1 MYQLPSM
8 YSGYYRDYIDRD
20 IREFKLECS
29 IGSGSGVINVPENKI
44 SSFLID
50 YDLLSGAEEYTIGNL
65 ASGKLTMTVSSD
77 VLAFE
82 TNVITLTVKLRAQD
96 VYGTEIW
103 IPVPLGRFNVFEVSS
118 THLSKTIIAYDD
130 LYKKELENE
139 YASILVYP
147 TTVHAVLSELCG
159 ILDISYAS
167 NIPNETINRP
177 PLVNEIIKREDG
189 KLEIIES
196 DSDQVCLGMTVGQA
210 LGYIASY
217 LGGNFIVDGDCRLK
231 LIKYPTQVTKSYD
244 YTKFGEQ
251 TTGIAS
257 YNILGINCLI
267 YEGNTISVGSNDT
280 EKIISFDNP
289 FMNRTRLLGI
299 LDEIEN
305 INYSTSKVRLK
316 GDPTLQL
323 GDLIETYEL
332 NEFGYAIN
340 KRETP
345 ILRMTFSYTGGCSN
359 TIEAPCKTA
368 AEKTINYKGTVT
380 SRLDVLENTVT
391 TTNSE
396 IDKINSA
403 LSSLR
408 TVKDNM
414 DDMNVFVTTSPTE
427 VSVSKFNQYNLLLQQ
442 LLASDA
448 DFESKYLVVYNN
460 RYL

>member
-1 MYQLPSM
+1 MYQVPST
-8 YSGYYRDYIDRD
+8 YNRYYKDYIDRD
-20 IREFKLECS
+20 VRQFALECS
-29 IGSGSGVINVPENKI
+29 IGSGSNVTSIPENKI
-44 SSFLID
+44 SSVLID
-50 YDLLSGAEEYTIGNL
+50 YDLLSGSEEYTIGNL
-65 ASGKLTMTVSSD
+65 ASGKLTMIVSSD
-77 VLAFE
+77 VLVFE
-82 TNVITLTVKLRAQD
+82 TNTITLTIKLKAQD

-103 IPVPLGRFNVFEVSS
+103 IPVPLGRFHVFEVSS
-118 THLSKTIIAYDD
+118 TQLSKTISAYDD
-130 LYKKELENE
+130 LYKKELETE
-139 YASILVYP
+139 YASALIYP
-147 TTVHAVLSELCG
+147 TTTHAVLSELCG

-167 NIPNETINRP
+167 NIPDKIINRP
-177 PLVNEIIKREDG
+177 PLVNEVIKREDG
-189 KLEIIES
+189 KFEIIES
-196 DSDQVCLGMTVGQA
+196 DSDQVCLGMTIGQA

-251 TTGIAS
+251 VIGEAS
-257 YNILGINCLI
+257 YNISGLNCLI
-267 YEGNTISVGSNDT
+267 YEGNTISVGSEDA
-280 EKIISFDNP
+280 EKSIAFDNP
-289 FMNRTRLLGI
+289 FMNRTKLLEI
-299 LDEIEN
+299 LADIEN
-305 INYSTSKVRLK
+305 INYNTSKVRLK

-332 NEFGYAIN
+332 NDLGYAIN

-345 ILRMTFSYTGGCSN
+345 ILRMVFSYTGGCSN
-359 TIEAPCKTA
+359 TIEAPCRTA
-368 AEKTINYKGTVT
+368 VEKTINYKGTVT

-391 TTNSE
+391 ATNSE